1 MTQSM
6 PPPAD
11 ERLDRLIRELLN
23 ERAEDVAAD
32 ALSVEAMV
40 ERIATRGQ
48 PGTLARGWVLL
59 AAAAMLT
66 VALVGGAL
74 AVGGAIHLPSLL
86 LPAPLMSQAPG
97 SPTVTPAA
105 SSGPGSERV
114 YGWPDTSANK
124 AGLYSWN
131 GSACGRYCNSG
142 WMHNGYGSGNL
153 EIRIEVVPAGSEA
166 VERGDAVTV
175 AGHDA
180 IHRRI
185 DDREEVWIVDI
196 EGKTIAIHLTT
207 EPETSR
213 AELAEAY
220 AIIDSMR
227 TEARDSGL
235 GFRLIFR
242 LATDDWDSG

>member
-6 PPPAD
+6 PPAGE
-11 ERLDRLIRELLN
+11 ERLDRLIRQLLA

-32 ALSVEAMV
+32 ALPVEAMV
-40 ERIATRGQ
+40 ERIATDGR

-66 VALVGGAL
+66 VVLVGGAL

-86 LPAPLMSQAPG
+86 VPAPLASQAPV
-97 SPTVTPAA
+97 SRTVTPSA
-105 SSGPGSERV
+105 GPGSERV

-131 GSACGRYCNSG
+131 GSGCGRYCNSG

-153 EIRIEVVPAGSEA
+153 EIRIDVVPAGSEA
-166 VERGDAVTV
+166 IEGGSAATV

-185 DDREEVWIVDI
+185 NDREEVWLVDI

-207 EPETSR
+207 EPDTSR

-227 TEARDSGL
+227 TEARDNGL
-235 GFRLIFR
+235 GFRLVFR
-242 LATDDWDSG
+242 LATEDWDSG

>member
-1 MTQSM
+1 MTQLM
-6 PPPAD
+6 PPAAD
-11 ERLDRLIRELLN
+11 ERLDRLIRELLT
-23 ERAEDVAAD
+23 ERAEDVAAE

-40 ERIATRGQ
+40 ERIATRGR
-48 PGTLARGWVLL
+48 PGVGARGWVLV

-66 VALVGGAL
+66 VLVVSGAL

-86 LPAPLMSQAPG
+86 VPAPLPSPAPS
-97 SPTVTPAA
+97 SPSLTPAA
-105 SSGPGSERV
+105 SPGPGSERV

-124 AGLYSWN
+124 AGWYSWN

-153 EIRIEVVPAGSEA
+153 EIKIEVLPEGSEA
-166 VERGDAVTV
+166 TEGGSAVTV
-175 AGHDA
+175 AGHEA

-185 DDREEVWIVDI
+185 DDRDEVWIVDI

-207 EPETSR
+207 EPDTSR
-213 AELAEAY
+213 AEMAEAY

-227 TEARDSGL
+227 TEARDNGL